1 MKVIL
6 LRDVAKIGRRSQV
19 VEVPDGYA
27 LNKLIPEKAAMLATE
42 ANIKRLAKEQE
53 RKEHNVEVVHE
64 KIDSLEKQF
73 TNSPL
78 LIRVNANEQGHLF
91 QAVTNEQIVEAAK
104 EVAVELLPVWINQ
117 ESPIKT
123 LGDHSVRLRVNNR
136 EWKLLV
142 KVVV

>member
-104 EVAVELLPVWINQ
+104 GVAVELSPLWINQ
-117 ESPIKT
+117 ESSIKT

>member
-6 LRDVAKIGRRSQV
+6 LRDVAKIGRRSQM

-42 ANIKRLAKEQE
+42 ASIKRLAKEQE
-53 RKEHNVEVVHE
+53 RKEHNVEVMHE

-73 TNSPL
+73 ANNPL

-104 EVAVELLPVWINQ
+104 EVAVELLPAWINQ

-123 LGDHSVRLRVNNR
+123 LGDHSVRLRANNR